1 MYIAFTIA
9 VWILLVSLTGY
20 GLRLTQRAH
29 APAAP
34 VAGTPT
40 LEPPLPAHPVS
51 SYAPAPRELVGAGS

>member
-1 MYIAFTIA
+1 MDIAFTIA

-20 GLRLTQRAH
+20 GLRLTQREHAQAGQVAVA

-34 VAGTPT
+34 
-40 LEPPLPAHPVS
+40 PLPSHPVS